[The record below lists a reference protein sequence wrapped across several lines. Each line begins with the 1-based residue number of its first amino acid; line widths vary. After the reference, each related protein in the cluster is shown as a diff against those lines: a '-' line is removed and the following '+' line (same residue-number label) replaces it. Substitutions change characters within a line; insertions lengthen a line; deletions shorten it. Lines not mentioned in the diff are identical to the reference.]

1 MKMKL
6 FNRNTKAAPANRF
19 ESISED
25 EIVKLAYTALRD
37 AWHREMEANE
47 KFKKENGRDNIIA
60 LARIEQLQKQL
71 TELRWA
77 IQDL

>member
-1 MKMKL
+1 MKL
-6 FNRNTKAAPANRF
+6 FNRNTKATPANRF

-37 AWHREMEANE
+37 AWQRETEANE

-60 LARIEQLQKQL
+60 LARIEQYQKQL
-71 TELRWA
+71 TELRWVV
-77 IQDL
+77 QNL

>member
-1 MKMKL
+1 MKL
-6 FNRNTKAAPANRF
+6 FNRNPKAAPANRF

-37 AWHREMEANE
+37 AWHRETEANE

>member
-1 MKMKL
+1 MKL

-37 AWHREMEANE
+37 AWQRETVANE

-60 LARIEQLQKQL
+60 LARIEQYQKQL
-71 TELRWA
+71 TELRWVV
-77 IQDL
+77 QNL

>member
-1 MKMKL
+1 MKL
-6 FNRNTKAAPANRF
+6 FDRNTKAAPANRF

-37 AWHREMEANE
+37 AWQRETVANE

-60 LARIEQLQKQL
+60 LARIEQYQKQL
-71 TELRWA
+71 TELRWVV
-77 IQDL
+77 QDL

>member
-1 MKMKL
+1 MKL
-6 FNRNTKAAPANRF
+6 FNRNPKAAPANRF

-37 AWHREMEANE
+37 EWQREIEANE

-77 IQDL
+77 IQNL